1 MSKAIFVMQ
10 IGCVLI
16 QFIYFL
22 NKIIKYYKKMANY
35 CLVTTLLTIYLITF

>member
-22 NKIIKYYKKMANY
+22 NKTIKYYKKNGQ
-35 CLVTTLLTIYLITF
+35 LLFSHNISKRLFN